1 MLAATQAKKRS
12 VMPRTHY
19 GYDPLDR
26 LTTHQLDSAPPAQ
39 RFYNR
44 ERLSTQLQGDQ
55 HQSVF
60 QFQNQLLATRRA
72 ADAQLL
78 VTDQQRSVLLE
89 LSAGEK
95 GALAYSPYGHQTAQ
109 PGQQSLLA
117 FNGELP
123 DPSTGHYLLGNGH
136 RAYNTVLM
144 RFNSPDRLS
153 PFSAGGINA
162 YAYCKGDPVN
172 RVDPSGRLPLN
183 AILSIALASLSLA
196 HVING
201 AVPGIGFWSALKNL
215 KNKPLSVAA
224 LAKVAGTGVG
234 LTASVVGL
242 SRQVVASKGEGDDDN
257 ALLWAT
263 LGLSAL
269 GLAGGVGANV
279 FGWRALRKQA
289 RQAKTNSAFVETY
302 DFFRSLPQGSRTQS
316 PVANRATPASSAS
329 VSRSSSSAGA
339 PEPSA
344 PPLEVSHESF
354 NNQARQIYVLK
365 ELTKIQAKAGD
376 IRRSSF

>member
-1 MLAATQAKKRS
+1 MTCVRY
-12 VMPRTHY
+12 R
-19 GYDPLDR
+19 YDPLDR
-26 LTTHQLDSAPPAQ
+26 LIANQVDTTPSVQH
-39 RFYNR
+39 FYNR
-44 ERLSTQLQGDQ
+44 ERLSTRLQGDQ
-55 HQSVF
+55 GQSVF
-60 QFQNQLLATRRA
+60 HYQNQLLAT
-72 ADAQLL
+72 ADTTGKQLL
-78 VTDQQRSVLLE
+78 VTNLQRSVLHT
-89 LSAGEK
+89 LSADGSHAS
-95 GALAYSPYGHQTAQ
+95 GYGPYGYPSVQH
-109 PGQQSLLA
+109 GQQSLLG

-123 DPSTGHYLLGNGH
+123 DPVTGHYLLGNGH
-136 RAYNTVLM
+136 RAYNPVLM

-242 SRQVVASKGEGDDDN
+242 SRQVVASKGEGDNDN

-269 GLAGGVGANV
+269 GLAAGIGANA
-279 FGWRALRKQA
+279 FGWKAMRQQA
-289 RQAKTNSAFVETY
+289 RQARLAKAKAAYVDTLNDLNEIQQGFGTRSSVSNS
-302 DFFRSLPQGSRTQS
+302 
-316 PVANRATPASSAS
+316 ATPASSAS

-339 PEPSA
+339 RPELSA
-344 PPLEVSHESF
+344 PPQEEVPLGYVRNQEKQ
-354 NNQARQIYVLK
+354 NNVLK
-365 ELTKIQAKAGD
+365 ELANIQTTAGK
-376 IRRSSF
+376 IRRSTL

>member
-1 MLAATQAKKRS
+1 MTCVRY
-12 VMPRTHY
+12 R
-19 GYDPLDR
+19 YDPLDR
-26 LTTHQLDSAPPAQ
+26 LIANQVDTTPSVQH
-39 RFYNR
+39 FYNR
-44 ERLSTQLQGDQ
+44 ERLSTRLQGDQ
-55 HQSVF
+55 GQSVF
-60 QFQNQLLATRRA
+60 HYQNQLLAT
-72 ADAQLL
+72 ADTTGKQLL
-78 VTDQQRSVLLE
+78 VTNLQRSVLHT
-89 LSAGEK
+89 LSADGSHAS
-95 GALAYSPYGHQTAQ
+95 GYGPYGYPSVQH
-109 PGQQSLLA
+109 GQQSLLG

-123 DPSTGHYLLGNGH
+123 DPVTGHYLLGNGH
-136 RAYNTVLM
+136 RAYNPVLM

-172 RVDPSGRLPLN
+172 RVDPSGRLALDN
-183 AILSIALASLSLA
+183 ILSIALSILGVASG
-196 HVING
+196 ING
-201 AVPGIGFWSALKNL
+201 AIPGVGFWSALKNL
-215 KNKPLSVAA
+215 KKNTISVAA
-224 LAKVAGTGVG
+224 VARVVGTTVG
-234 LTASVVGL
+234 ITASVVGVG
-242 SRQVVASKGEGDDDN
+242 RQVAASKDEGDDGN
-257 ALLWAT
+257 ALLWSM

-279 FGWRALRKQA
+279 FGWRAMRKQA
-289 RQAKTNSAFVETY
+289 RQARANSAFIETY

>member
-1 MLAATQAKKRS
+1 MTCVRY
-12 VMPRTHY
+12 R
-19 GYDPLDR
+19 YDPLDR
-26 LTTHQLDSAPPAQ
+26 LIANQVDTTPSVQH
-39 RFYNR
+39 FYNR
-44 ERLSTQLQGDQ
+44 ERLSTRLQGDQ
-55 HQSVF
+55 GQSVF
-60 QFQNQLLATRRA
+60 HYQNQLLAT
-72 ADAQLL
+72 ADTTGKQLL
-78 VTDQQRSVLLE
+78 VTNLQRSVLHT
-89 LSAGEK
+89 LSADGSHAS
-95 GALAYSPYGHQTAQ
+95 GYGPYGYPSVQH
-109 PGQQSLLA
+109 GQQSLLG

-123 DPSTGHYLLGNGH
+123 DPVTGHYLLGNGH
-136 RAYNTVLM
+136 RAYNPVLM

-215 KNKPLSVAA
+215 KKKPLSVAA

-242 SRQVVASKGEGDDDN
+242 SRQVVASKGEGDNDN

-269 GLAGGVGANV
+269 GLAAGIGANA
-279 FGWRALRKQA
+279 FGWKAMRQQA
-289 RQAKTNSAFVETY
+289 RQARLAKAKAAYVDTLDDLNEIQQGFGTRSSVSNS
-302 DFFRSLPQGSRTQS
+302 
-316 PVANRATPASSAS
+316 ATPASSAS
-329 VSRSSSSAGA
+329 VSRSSSSSGA
-339 PEPSA
+339 NPEPSA
-344 PPLEVSHESF
+344 PPHEEVFQDSVRNME
-354 NNQARQIYVLK
+354 RQNHVLK
-365 ELTKIQAKAGD
+365 ELAKIQTTAGK
-376 IRRSSF
+376 IRRSAL

>member
-1 MLAATQAKKRS
+1 MTCVRY
-12 VMPRTHY
+12 R
-19 GYDPLDR
+19 YDPLDR
-26 LTTHQLDSAPPAQ
+26 LIANQVDATPSVQH
-39 RFYNR
+39 FYNR
-44 ERLSTQLQGDQ
+44 ERLSTRLQGDQ
-55 HQSVF
+55 GQSVF
-60 QFQNQLLATRRA
+60 HYQNQLLAT
-72 ADAQLL
+72 ADTTGKQLL
-78 VTDQQRSVLLE
+78 VTNLQRSVLHT
-89 LSAGEK
+89 LSAG
-95 GALAYSPYGHQTAQ
+95 GSHASGYGPYGYPSVQH
-109 PGQQSLLA
+109 GQQSLLG

-123 DPSTGHYLLGNGH
+123 DPVTGHYLLGNGH
-136 RAYNTVLM
+136 RAYNPVLM

-242 SRQVVASKGEGDDDN
+242 SRQVVASKGEGDNDN

-269 GLAGGVGANV
+269 GLAAGIGANA
-279 FGWRALRKQA
+279 FGWKAMRQQA
-289 RQAKTNSAFVETY
+289 RQARLAKAKAAYVDTLDDLNEIQQGFGTRSSVSNS
-302 DFFRSLPQGSRTQS
+302 
-316 PVANRATPASSAS
+316 ATPASSAS

-339 PEPSA
+339 RPELSA
-344 PPLEVSHESF
+344 PPQEEVPLGYVRNQEKQ
-354 NNQARQIYVLK
+354 NNVLK
-365 ELTKIQAKAGD
+365 ELANIQTTAGK
-376 IRRSSF
+376 IRRSTL

>member
-1 MLAATQAKKRS
+1 
-12 VMPRTHY
+12 MPRTHY

-26 LTTHQLDSAPPAQ
+26 LITHQLDSAPPAQ

-55 HQSVF
+55 RQSVF
-60 QFQNQLLATRRA
+60 QFQNQLLATRKA
-72 ADAQLL
+72 ANAQLL

-136 RAYNTVLM
+136 RAYNPVLM

-242 SRQVVASKGEGDDDN
+242 SRQVVASKGEGDDDS

-269 GLAGGVGANV
+269 GLAAGIGANA
-279 FGWRALRKQA
+279 FGWKAMRQQARQA
-289 RQAKTNSAFVETY
+289 RQAKAKAAYVDTLDDLNEIQQGFGTRSSVSNS
-302 DFFRSLPQGSRTQS
+302 
-316 PVANRATPASSAS
+316 ATPASSAS

-339 PEPSA
+339 RPELSA
-344 PPLEVSHESF
+344 PPQEEVPLGYVRNQEKQ
-354 NNQARQIYVLK
+354 NNVLK
-365 ELTKIQAKAGD
+365 ELANIQTTAGK
-376 IRRSSF
+376 IRRSTL

>member
-1 MLAATQAKKRS
+1 MTCVRY
-12 VMPRTHY
+12 R
-19 GYDPLDR
+19 YDPLDR
-26 LTTHQLDSAPPAQ
+26 LIANQVDTTPSVQH
-39 RFYNR
+39 FYNR
-44 ERLSTQLQGDQ
+44 ERLSTRLQGDQ
-55 HQSVF
+55 GQSVF
-60 QFQNQLLATRRA
+60 HYQNQLLAT
-72 ADAQLL
+72 ADTTGKQLL
-78 VTDQQRSVLLE
+78 VTNLQRSVLHT
-89 LSAGEK
+89 LSADGSHAS
-95 GALAYSPYGHQTAQ
+95 GYGPYGYPSAQ
-109 PGQQSLLA
+109 HGQQSLLG

-123 DPSTGHYLLGNGH
+123 DPVTGHYLLGNGH
-136 RAYNTVLM
+136 RAFNPVLM

-153 PFSAGGINA
+153 PFGAGGINA

-269 GLAGGVGANV
+269 GLAAGIGANA
-279 FGWRALRKQA
+279 FGWKAMRQQA
-289 RQAKTNSAFVETY
+289 RQARLAKAKAAYVDTLDDLNEIQQGFGTRSSVSNS
-302 DFFRSLPQGSRTQS
+302 
-316 PVANRATPASSAS
+316 ATPASSAS

-339 PEPSA
+339 RPELSA
-344 PPLEVSHESF
+344 PPQEEVPLGYVRNQEKQ
-354 NNQARQIYVLK
+354 NNVLK
-365 ELTKIQAKAGD
+365 ELANIQTTAGK
-376 IRRSSF
+376 IRRSTL

>member
-1 MLAATQAKKRS
+1 MTCVRY
-12 VMPRTHY
+12 R
-19 GYDPLDR
+19 YDPLDR
-26 LTTHQLDSAPPAQ
+26 LIANQVDTTPSVQH
-39 RFYNR
+39 FYNR
-44 ERLSTQLQGDQ
+44 ERLSTRLHGDQ
-55 HQSVF
+55 GQSVF
-60 QFQNQLLATRRA
+60 HYQNQLLAT
-72 ADAQLL
+72 ADTTGKQLL
-78 VTDQQRSVLLE
+78 VTNLQRSVLHT
-89 LSAGEK
+89 LSADGSHAS
-95 GALAYSPYGHQTAQ
+95 GYGPYGYPSVQH
-109 PGQQSLLA
+109 GQQSLLG

-123 DPSTGHYLLGNGH
+123 DPVTGHYLLGNGH
-136 RAYNTVLM
+136 RAYNPVLM

-269 GLAGGVGANV
+269 GLAAGIGANA
-279 FGWRALRKQA
+279 FGWKAMRQQA
-289 RQAKTNSAFVETY
+289 RQARLAKAKAAYVDTLDDLNEIQQGFGTRSSVSNS
-302 DFFRSLPQGSRTQS
+302 
-316 PVANRATPASSAS
+316 ATPASSAS

-339 PEPSA
+339 RPELSA
-344 PPLEVSHESF
+344 PPQEEVPLGYVRNQEKQ
-354 NNQARQIYVLK
+354 NNVLK
-365 ELTKIQAKAGD
+365 ELANIQTTAGK
-376 IRRSSF
+376 IRRSTL

>member
-1 MLAATQAKKRS
+1 MTCVRY
-12 VMPRTHY
+12 R
-19 GYDPLDR
+19 YDPLDR
-26 LTTHQLDSAPPAQ
+26 LIANQVDTTPSVQH
-39 RFYNR
+39 FYNR
-44 ERLSTQLQGDQ
+44 ERLSTRLQGDQ
-55 HQSVF
+55 GQSVF
-60 QFQNQLLATRRA
+60 HYQNQLLAT
-72 ADAQLL
+72 ADTTGKQLL
-78 VTDQQRSVLLE
+78 VTNLQRSVLHT
-89 LSAGEK
+89 LSADGSHAS
-95 GALAYSPYGHQTAQ
+95 GYGPYGYPSVQH
-109 PGQQSLLA
+109 GQQSLLG

-123 DPSTGHYLLGNGH
+123 DPVTGHYLLGNGH
-136 RAYNTVLM
+136 RAYNPVLM

-269 GLAGGVGANV
+269 GLAAGIGANA
-279 FGWRALRKQA
+279 FGWKAMRQQA
-289 RQAKTNSAFVETY
+289 RQARLAKAKAAYVDTLDDLNEIQQGFGTRSSVSNS
-302 DFFRSLPQGSRTQS
+302 
-316 PVANRATPASSAS
+316 ATPASSAS

-339 PEPSA
+339 RPELSA
-344 PPLEVSHESF
+344 PPQEEVPLGYVRNQEKQ
-354 NNQARQIYVLK
+354 NNVLK
-365 ELTKIQAKAGD
+365 ELANIQTTAGK
-376 IRRSSF
+376 IRRSTL

>member
-1 MLAATQAKKRS
+1 MTCVRY
-12 VMPRTHY
+12 R
-19 GYDPLDR
+19 YDALDR
-26 LTTHQLDSAPPAQ
+26 LIANQVDTTPSVQH
-39 RFYNR
+39 FYIR
-44 ERLSTQLQGDQ
+44 ERLSTRLQGDQ
-55 HQSVF
+55 GQSVF
-60 QFQNQLLATRRA
+60 HYQNQLLAT
-72 ADAQLL
+72 ADTTGKQLL
-78 VTDQQRSVLLE
+78 VTNLQRSVLHT
-89 LSAGEK
+89 LSAG
-95 GALAYSPYGHQTAQ
+95 GSHASGYGPYGYPSAQ
-109 PGQQSLLA
+109 HGQQSLLG

-123 DPSTGHYLLGNGH
+123 DPVTGHYLLGNGH
-136 RAYNTVLM
+136 RAFNPVLM

-153 PFSAGGINA
+153 PFGAGGINA

-269 GLAGGVGANV
+269 GLAAGIGANA
-279 FGWRALRKQA
+279 FGWKAMRQQA
-289 RQAKTNSAFVETY
+289 RQARLAKAKAAYVDTLDDLNEIQQGFGTRSSVSNS
-302 DFFRSLPQGSRTQS
+302 
-316 PVANRATPASSAS
+316 ATPASSAS

-339 PEPSA
+339 RPELSA
-344 PPLEVSHESF
+344 PPQEEVPLGYVRNQEKQ
-354 NNQARQIYVLK
+354 NNVLK
-365 ELTKIQAKAGD
+365 ELANIQTTAGK
-376 IRRSSF
+376 IRRSTL

>member
-1 MLAATQAKKRS
+1 
-12 VMPRTHY
+12 MPRTHY

-26 LTTHQLDSAPPAQ
+26 LITHQLDSAPPAQ

-55 HQSVF
+55 RQSVF
-60 QFQNQLLATRRA
+60 QFQNQLLATRKA
-72 ADAQLL
+72 ANAQLL

-172 RVDPSGRLPLN
+172 RVDPSGRMPLD
-183 AILSIALASLSLA
+183 AILSIALGTLA
-196 HVING
+196 LGNGING

-215 KNKPLSVAA
+215 KKKPISVAA
-224 LAKVAGTGVG
+224 VAKVTGTTVG
-234 LTASVVGL
+234 IIASAIGL
-242 SRQVVASKGEGDDDN
+242 SRQVVTSKGEGDDDN
-257 ALLWAT
+257 ALLWTT

-269 GLAGGVGANV
+269 GLAAGIGANA
-279 FGWRALRKQA
+279 FGWKAMRQQA
-289 RQAKTNSAFVETY
+289 RLAKANAAY
-302 DFFRSLPQGSRTQS
+302 RDALDDLHKIQQGSGTRS
-316 PVANRATPASSAS
+316 SVSNSATPASSAS

-339 PEPSA
+339 RPELSA
-344 PPLEVSHESF
+344 PPQEEVPLGYVRNQEKQ
-354 NNQARQIYVLK
+354 NNVLK
-365 ELTKIQAKAGD
+365 ELANIQTTAGK
-376 IRRSSF
+376 IRRSTL

>member
-1 MLAATQAKKRS
+1 
-12 VMPRTHY
+12 MPRTHY

-26 LTTHQLDSAPPAQ
+26 LITHQLDSAPPAQ

-55 HQSVF
+55 RQSVF
-60 QFQNQLLATRRA
+60 QFQNQLLATRKA
-72 ADAQLL
+72 ANAQLL

-123 DPSTGHYLLGNGH
+123 DPSIGHYLLGNGH
-136 RAYNTVLM
+136 RTYNTVLM

-172 RVDPSGRLPLN
+172 RVDPSGRLPLDN
-183 AILSIALASLSLA
+183 ILSIALSTLGVASG
-196 HVING
+196 ING
-201 AVPGIGFWSALKNL
+201 AIPGIGFWSALKNL
-215 KNKPLSVAA
+215 KKNTISVAA
-224 LAKVAGTGVG
+224 VARVVGTTVG
-234 LTASVVGL
+234 ITASVVGVG
-242 SRQVVASKGEGDDDN
+242 RQVAASKDEGDDGN
-257 ALLWAT
+257 ALLWSM

-279 FGWRALRKQA
+279 FGWRAIRKQA

-316 PVANRATPASSAS
+316 PVSNRATPASSAS
-329 VSRSSSSAGA
+329 VSRTSSSGGS

-344 PPLEVSHESF
+344 PPLEDVLLDTI
-354 NNQARQIYVLK
+354 NNLERKNHALKKLVITQWTARNV
-365 ELTKIQAKAGD
+365 
-376 IRRSSF
+376 RRSSV

>member
-1 MLAATQAKKRS
+1 MTCVRY
-12 VMPRTHY
+12 R
-19 GYDPLDR
+19 YDALDR
-26 LTTHQLDSAPPAQ
+26 LIANQVDTTPSVQH
-39 RFYNR
+39 FYNR
-44 ERLSTQLQGDQ
+44 ERLSTRLQGDQ
-55 HQSVF
+55 GQSVF
-60 QFQNQLLATRRA
+60 HYQNQLLAT
-72 ADAQLL
+72 ADTTGKQLL
-78 VTDQQRSVLLE
+78 VTNLQRSVLHT
-89 LSAGEK
+89 LSADGNHAS
-95 GALAYSPYGHQTAQ
+95 GYGPYGYPSAQ
-109 PGQQSLLA
+109 HGQQSLLG

-123 DPSTGHYLLGNGH
+123 DPVTGHYLLGNGH
-136 RAYNTVLM
+136 RAFNPVLM

-153 PFSAGGINA
+153 PFGAGGINA

-215 KNKPLSVAA
+215 KNNPLSVAA

-242 SRQVVASKGEGDDDN
+242 SRQVVASKGEGDNDN

-269 GLAGGVGANV
+269 GLAAGIGANA
-279 FGWRALRKQA
+279 FGWKAMRQQA
-289 RQAKTNSAFVETY
+289 RQARLAKAKAAYVDTLDDLNEIQQGFGTRSSVSNS
-302 DFFRSLPQGSRTQS
+302 
-316 PVANRATPASSAS
+316 ATPASSAS

-339 PEPSA
+339 RPELSA
-344 PPLEVSHESF
+344 PPQEEVPLGYVRNQEKQ
-354 NNQARQIYVLK
+354 NNVLK
-365 ELTKIQAKAGD
+365 ELANIQTTAGK
-376 IRRSSF
+376 IRRSTL

>member
-1 MLAATQAKKRS
+1 
-12 VMPRTHY
+12 MPRTHY

-26 LTTHQLDSAPPAQ
+26 LITHQLDSAPPAQ

-55 HQSVF
+55 RQSVF

-172 RVDPSGRLPLN
+172 RVDPSGRLALDN
-183 AILSIALASLSLA
+183 ILSIALSILGVASG
-196 HVING
+196 ING
-201 AVPGIGFWSALKNL
+201 AIPGVGFWSALKNL
-215 KNKPLSVAA
+215 KKNTISVAA
-224 LAKVAGTGVG
+224 VARVVGTTVG
-234 LTASVVGL
+234 ITASVVGVG
-242 SRQVVASKGEGDDDN
+242 RQVAASKDEGDDGN
-257 ALLWAT
+257 ALL
-263 LGLSAL
+263 
-269 GLAGGVGANV
+269 
-279 FGWRALRKQA
+279 
-289 RQAKTNSAFVETY
+289 
-302 DFFRSLPQGSRTQS
+302 
-316 PVANRATPASSAS
+316 
-329 VSRSSSSAGA
+329 
-339 PEPSA
+339 
-344 PPLEVSHESF
+344 
-354 NNQARQIYVLK
+354 
-365 ELTKIQAKAGD
+365 
-376 IRRSSF
+376 

>member
-1 MLAATQAKKRS
+1 MTCVRY
-12 VMPRTHY
+12 R
-19 GYDPLDR
+19 YDPLDR
-26 LTTHQLDSAPPAQ
+26 LITNQVDTTPSVQH
-39 RFYNR
+39 FYNR
-44 ERLSTQLQGDQ
+44 ERLSTRLQGDQ
-55 HQSVF
+55 GQSVF
-60 QFQNQLLATRRA
+60 HYQNQLLAT
-72 ADAQLL
+72 ADTTGKQLL
-78 VTDQQRSVLLE
+78 VTNLQRSVLHT
-89 LSAGEK
+89 LSADGSHAS
-95 GALAYSPYGHQTAQ
+95 GYGPYGYPSVQH
-109 PGQQSLLA
+109 GQQSLLG

-123 DPSTGHYLLGNGH
+123 DPVTGHYLLGNGH
-136 RAYNTVLM
+136 RAYNPVLM

-269 GLAGGVGANV
+269 GLAAGIGANA
-279 FGWRALRKQA
+279 FGWKAMRQQA
-289 RQAKTNSAFVETY
+289 RQARLAKAKAAYVDTLDDLNEIQQGFGTRSSVSNS
-302 DFFRSLPQGSRTQS
+302 
-316 PVANRATPASSAS
+316 ATPASSAS

-339 PEPSA
+339 RPELSA
-344 PPLEVSHESF
+344 PPQEEVPLGYVRNQEKQ
-354 NNQARQIYVLK
+354 NNVLK
-365 ELTKIQAKAGD
+365 ELANIQTTAGK
-376 IRRSSF
+376 IRRSTL

>member
-1 MLAATQAKKRS
+1 MTCVRY
-12 VMPRTHY
+12 R
-19 GYDPLDR
+19 YDPLDR
-26 LTTHQLDSAPPAQ
+26 LIANQVDTTPSVQH
-39 RFYNR
+39 FYNR
-44 ERLSTQLQGDQ
+44 ERLSTRLQGDQ
-55 HQSVF
+55 GQSVF
-60 QFQNQLLATRRA
+60 HYQNQLLAT
-72 ADAQLL
+72 ADTTGKQLL
-78 VTDQQRSVLLE
+78 VTNLQRSVLHT
-89 LSAGEK
+89 LSADGSHAS
-95 GALAYSPYGHQTAQ
+95 GYGPYGYPSVQH
-109 PGQQSLLA
+109 GQQSLLG

-123 DPSTGHYLLGNGH
+123 DPVTGHYLLGNGH
-136 RAYNTVLM
+136 RAYNPVLM

-215 KNKPLSVAA
+215 KKKPLSVAA

-242 SRQVVASKGEGDDDN
+242 SRQVVASKGEGDNDN

-269 GLAGGVGANV
+269 GLAAGIGANA
-279 FGWRALRKQA
+279 FGWKAMRQQA
-289 RQAKTNSAFVETY
+289 RQARLAKAKAAYVDTLDDLNEIQQGFGTRSSVSNS
-302 DFFRSLPQGSRTQS
+302 
-316 PVANRATPASSAS
+316 ATPASSAS

-339 PEPSA
+339 HPEPSA
-344 PPLEVSHESF
+344 PPHEEVFQDSVRNME
-354 NNQARQIYVLK
+354 RQNHVLK
-365 ELTKIQAKAGD
+365 ELAKIQTTAGK
-376 IRRSSF
+376 IRRSAL

>member
-1 MLAATQAKKRS
+1 MTCVRY
-12 VMPRTHY
+12 R
-19 GYDPLDR
+19 YDALDR
-26 LTTHQLDSAPPAQ
+26 LIANQVDTTPSVQH
-39 RFYNR
+39 FYNR
-44 ERLSTQLQGDQ
+44 ERLSTRLQGDQ
-55 HQSVF
+55 GQSVF
-60 QFQNQLLATRRA
+60 HYQNQLLAT
-72 ADAQLL
+72 ADTTGKQLL
-78 VTDQQRSVLLE
+78 VTNLQRSVLHT
-89 LSAGEK
+89 LSADGSHAS
-95 GALAYSPYGHQTAQ
+95 GYGPYGYPSVQH
-109 PGQQSLLA
+109 GQQSLLG

-123 DPSTGHYLLGNGH
+123 DPVTGHYLLGNGH
-136 RAYNTVLM
+136 RAYNPVLM

-269 GLAGGVGANV
+269 GLAAGIGANA
-279 FGWRALRKQA
+279 FGWKAMRQQA
-289 RQAKTNSAFVETY
+289 RQARLAKAKAAYVDTLDDLNEIQQGFGTRSSVSNS
-302 DFFRSLPQGSRTQS
+302 
-316 PVANRATPASSAS
+316 ATPASSAS

-339 PEPSA
+339 RPELSA
-344 PPLEVSHESF
+344 PPQEEVPLGYVRNQEKQ
-354 NNQARQIYVLK
+354 NNVLK
-365 ELTKIQAKAGD
+365 ELANIQTTAGK
-376 IRRSSF
+376 IRRSTL

>member
-1 MLAATQAKKRS
+1 
-12 VMPRTHY
+12 MPRTHY

-26 LTTHQLDSAPPAQ
+26 LITHQLDSAPPAQ

-55 HQSVF
+55 RQSVF
-60 QFQNQLLATRRA
+60 QFQNQLLATRKA

-78 VTDQQRSVLLE
+78 VTDQQRSVLHE
-89 LSAGEK
+89 LSAGEN

-136 RAYNTVLM
+136 RAYNPVLM

-162 YAYCKGDPVN
+162 YAYCMGDPVN
-172 RVDPSGRLPLN
+172 RVDPSGRLPLDN
-183 AILSIALASLSLA
+183 ILSIALGTLALASG
-196 HVING
+196 VNG
-201 AVPGIGFWSALKNL
+201 AMPGIGFWSALKNL
-215 KNKPLSVAA
+215 KKNKISVAA
-224 LAKVAGTGVG
+224 VARVVGTTVG
-234 LTASVVGL
+234 ITASVVGL
-242 SRQVVASKGEGDDDN
+242 GRQVAASKDEGDDGN
-257 ALLWAT
+257 ALLWSM

-279 FGWRALRKQA
+279 FGWRAMRQQA
-289 RQAKTNSAFVETY
+289 RLAKTNRAFVETY
-302 DFFRSLPQGSRTQS
+302 DFFRSPPQGSRTQS
-316 PVANRATPASSAS
+316 PVSNSATPASSAS
-329 VSRSSSSAGA
+329 GSRSSSSGGS

-344 PPLEVSHESF
+344 PPLEDVLLDTI
-354 NNQARQIYVLK
+354 NNLEKENHALK
-365 ELTKIQAKAGD
+365 EVVKIQWTARNV
-376 IRRSSF
+376 RRSSV

>member
-1 MLAATQAKKRS
+1 MTCVRY
-12 VMPRTHY
+12 R
-19 GYDPLDR
+19 YDPLDR
-26 LTTHQLDSAPPAQ
+26 LIANQVDTTPSVQH
-39 RFYNR
+39 FYNR
-44 ERLSTQLQGDQ
+44 ERLSTRLQGDQ
-55 HQSVF
+55 GQSVF
-60 QFQNQLLATRRA
+60 HYQNQLLAT
-72 ADAQLL
+72 ADTTGKQLL
-78 VTDQQRSVLLE
+78 VTNLQRSVLHT
-89 LSAGEK
+89 LSAG
-95 GALAYSPYGHQTAQ
+95 GSHASGYGPYGYPSVQH
-109 PGQQSLLA
+109 GQQSLLG
-117 FNGELP
+117 FNGELR
-123 DPSTGHYLLGNGH
+123 DPVTGHYLLGNGH
-136 RAYNTVLM
+136 RAFNPVLM

-153 PFSAGGINA
+153 PFGAGGINA

-242 SRQVVASKGEGDDDN
+242 SRQVVASKGEGDNDN

-269 GLAGGVGANV
+269 GLAAGIGANA
-279 FGWRALRKQA
+279 FGWKAMRQQA
-289 RQAKTNSAFVETY
+289 RQARLAKAKAAYVDTLNDLNEIQQGFGTRSSVSNS
-302 DFFRSLPQGSRTQS
+302 
-316 PVANRATPASSAS
+316 ATPASSAS

-339 PEPSA
+339 RPELSA
-344 PPLEVSHESF
+344 PPQEEVPLGYVRNQEKQ
-354 NNQARQIYVLK
+354 NNVLK
-365 ELTKIQAKAGD
+365 ELANIQTTAGK
-376 IRRSSF
+376 IRRSTL